1 MLAAVP
7 GLPCLI
13 DQWGNVA
20 SHLSRIGL
28 TEERFSACQLLS
40 IHEQRAFVASAVAR
54 LAAEVPTFWGDPL
67 TDELAAK
74 MAEFIVWHTLLEGV
88 GLFEERHAFN
98 TQGYEWLGA
107 ASNPG
112 IDIYGA
118 SNTGAG
124 WVMAVV
130 EIKWSKIAAYSQIT
144 STTQG
149 LVHDL
154 KKLFDGPPSNRL
166 MQKYT
171 ALKAQMRPYAE
182 CREAL
187 TGLGAVRIGS
197 SPKDTKGV
205 LFVGFFVSDLSDA
218 RTKTGFNNAYAALL
232 KKALE
237 WGWDEAQIQ
246 RYVLTG
252 RGLKTVLETIA
263 QGRV

>member
-1 MLAAVP
+1 MSL
-7 GLPCLI
+7 
-13 DQWGNVA
+13 
-20 SHLSRIGL
+20 HLSRIGL
-28 TEERFSACQLLS
+28 TEQFYSACRLLS
-40 IHEQRAFVASAVAR
+40 IDDQRAFIASAVER
-54 LAAEVPTFWGDPL
+54 LRAEVPGFWSDPL

-74 MAEFIVWHTLLEGV
+74 MAEFIVWHTLLDGV

-98 TQGYEWLGA
+98 TQGYEWLGS

-118 SNTGAG
+118 SNSGAG
-124 WVMAVV
+124 WIMAVV

-187 TGLGAVRIGS
+187 LGLSAVRIGS

-205 LFVGFFVSDLSDA
+205 LFVGFFVSDLSGA
-218 RTKTGFNNAYAALL
+218 RTKNGFNSAYASLL
-232 KKALE
+232 KKAVA
-237 WGWDEAQIQ
+237 WGWDEAQID

-252 RGLKTVLETIA
+252 RELKTVLEAIA

>member
-1 MLAAVP
+1 M
-7 GLPCLI
+7 
-13 DQWGNVA
+13 
-20 SHLSRIGL
+20 HLSRIGL
-28 TEERFSACQLLS
+28 TEQLYSACRLLS
-40 IHEQRAFVASAVAR
+40 IDDQRAFVASAVKR
-54 LAAEVPTFWGDPL
+54 LGAEVEEAFWGDPM

-74 MAEFIVWHTLLEGV
+74 MAEFIVWHTLLDGV

-98 TQGYEWLGA
+98 TQGYEWLGS

-166 MQKYT
+166 MQKYS
-171 ALKAQMRPYAE
+171 ALKAQMRPYAD

-187 TGLGAVRIGS
+187 AGLVGGVRIGS
-197 SPKDTKGV
+197 NPKDTRGV
-205 LFVGFFVSDLSDA
+205 LFVGFFVSDLSGA
-218 RTKTGFNNAYAALL
+218 RTKSGFDTAYASLL
-232 KKALE
+232 RKALD
-237 WGWDEAQIQ
+237 WGWDETQIA

-252 RGLKTVLETIA
+252 RELKTVLEAIA